1 MLRMNHILTMP
12 QRFFINPSG
21 WWCLLLFFLFSCKDA
36 PVVTQ
41 AAYCNVGQNGIYLM
55 SQQVFTVT
63 SSKSKGGSTTR
74 SGYTTQYLLS
84 IDPATGK
91 TINRLKIGDGRA
103 RVEYLGTA
111 AGKAWFFGY
120 DSLLG
125 IHSRNPATLDVID
138 NTAQIIARNPA
149 LKAGITEQAHQ
160 HAMDTSGQYLILTTK
175 EGYTYRMDPST
186 LLVTPAESP
195 MRRNTFGLTHKS
207 YGGSYHIN
215 DSLEINFMGNPRRVL
230 ELTRKRKDDDCL
242 QFFFGKKPKEA
253 ITRADRN
260 MCYKTVDN
268 RKFSALSFI
277 DPEYMIDQHGDPQGD
292 DRIALLRN
300 GNTIFILSK
309 SIIGV
314 QYNWIITALALSY
327 TDLPQQLWQYE
338 VQGGEKLSSSAKD
351 FVSADFT
358 GKTLLLAFAHTYLAL
373 DGSNGRLVW
382 QERLREKE

>member
-242 QFFFGKKPKEA
+242 QFFFGKKPIGICVIKPLTIENSA
-253 ITRADRN
+253 HSVLLTR
-260 MCYKTVDN
+260 
-268 RKFSALSFI
+268 
-277 DPEYMIDQHGDPQGD
+277 
-292 DRIALLRN
+292 
-300 GNTIFILSK
+300 NT
-309 SIIGV
+309 
-314 QYNWIITALALSY
+314 
-327 TDLPQQLWQYE
+327 
-338 VQGGEKLSSSAKD
+338 
-351 FVSADFT
+351 
-358 GKTLLLAFAHTYLAL
+358 
-373 DGSNGRLVW
+373 
-382 QERLREKE
+382 